1 MSNLQREERSG
12 VTPRPVALPVR
23 TDRIP
28 DPMRAERRWVVWR
41 YEWEV
46 KDSGVGRW
54 TKIPHQ
60 PAGRRAKP
68 NDSSTWFTFAEVVS
82 AYEQEPRRW
91 DGIGF
96 PLGDGW
102 CGIDL
107 DDCRTPSTGALLP
120 AARSVIKAAEPA
132 HTEISPS
139 GAGIRIV
146 GRAPQLGFEIRYSCN
161 EELVVWQSSRFVAIT
176 GHGWGNPL
184 TDISTLIRD
193 RVGTRPAPPPT
204 DRIGYQDAAFTT
216 DDDLLL
222 QAVGATNGRRFLSL
236 WRGDISDY
244 ASQSEADLA
253 LCGLLAFWT
262 NYDRERVDRLFR
274 QSDLYRDKW
283 DSWSYRSAT
292 LNRALGGV
300 PREPEIVAEIRKVT
314 L

>member
-91 DGIGF
+91 DG
-96 PLGDGW
+96 
-102 CGIDL
+102 
-107 DDCRTPSTGALLP
+107 
-120 AARSVIKAAEPA
+120 
-132 HTEISPS
+132 
-139 GAGIRIV
+139 
-146 GRAPQLGFEIRYSCN
+146 
-161 EELVVWQSSRFVAIT
+161 VVWQSSRFVAIT